1 MSDAASAQGDQ
12 SRSAAGGRN
21 PWIIAIVVS
30 IATFMLVLDTSIAN
44 VALRNIAGSLAAGMD
59 ESTWIITT
67 YLVANSVVIP
77 VSGWLASV
85 IGRKRY
91 YMICVATFTTAS
103 LLCGMAPNLGMLIF
117 FRILQ
122 GLGGGGMAPSEQ
134 SMLADTSPP
143 AKRSQ
148 AFALYGIAVIVA
160 PTVGPTIGG
169 WLTDHFS
176 WHWIFFINVPFGILS
191 LTLVQWLVVE
201 PDILERERRER
212 LKGGLKVDWV
222 GFLLVAAALGC
233 LEIFLDEGQRNDWF
247 QSDFII
253 IFAMISATAFA
264 LLIPWE
270 LSRSDPVV
278 DIRLLFTRQ
287 FGASF
292 LVMMA
297 VGAVLFSTTQIL
309 PQLQQS
315 VFQYTAT
322 LSGLSMMPG
331 GIVMLMLMPI
341 SGFAAG
347 IVQPKWLI
355 MMGMSVIVLALWHL
369 TSLAPE
375 ASFGFFVYARVFLM
389 IGLPFLFIPIST
401 AAYVG
406 LPPQKTNQASSLINV
421 ARNIGGSIGV
431 SLSNAVIA
439 QNTQLH
445 QSVLVGHTVQSSS
458 TYQQVLEQVA
468 EYFVHQGSSAL
479 EAKSQAIAWL
489 GQTID
494 RQASLLAY
502 VDVFRYCAVA
512 TALLVPLA
520 LLLRS
525 SSGSKPPE
533 GDAGPPA

>member
-1 MSDAASAQGDQ
+1 MTGEATRGQDE

-21 PWIIAIVVS
+21 PWLIAIVVS

-44 VALRNIAGSLAAGMD
+44 VALRNIAGSLAAGVD

-67 YLVANSVVIP
+67 YLVANSVIIP

-85 IGRKRY
+85 VGRKRY
-91 YMICVATFTTAS
+91 YMFCVATFTIAS
-103 LLCGMAPNLGMLIF
+103 LLCGLAPNLEMLIL

-134 SMLADTSPP
+134 SILADTFPP
-143 AKRSQ
+143 EKRSQ

-160 PTVGPTIGG
+160 PTVGPTLGG

-191 LTLVQWLVVE
+191 VALVQWLLVE
-201 PDILERERRER
+201 PKVLEDERQER
-212 LKGGLKVDWV
+212 LRGGLKIDWV
-222 GFLLVAAALGC
+222 GFLLVALALGC

-247 QSDFII
+247 ASTFIT
-253 IFAMISATAFA
+253 IFAVISAISFL

-270 LSRSDPVV
+270 LSHDDPIV
-278 DIRLLFTRQ
+278 DIRLLFSRQ
-287 FGASF
+287 FGTSF

-297 VGAVLFSTTQIL
+297 VGAVLFSTTQL
-309 PQLQQS
+309 MPQLQQTA
-315 VFQYTAT
+315 FDYTAT

-331 GIVMLMLMPI
+331 GIAMLMLMPV

-347 IVQPKWLI
+347 IVQPKYLI
-355 MMGMSVIVLALWHL
+355 MLGMSVVAVALWHM
-369 TSLAPE
+369 TSLTPD
-375 ASFGFFVYARVFLM
+375 ASFRFFAFARVFLM

-401 AAYVG
+401 ASYVG
-406 LPPQKTNQASSLINV
+406 LRPQQTNQASALINV
-421 ARNIGGSIGV
+421 ARNIGGSVGV
-431 SLSNAVIA
+431 SLSNTVIA
-439 QNTQLH
+439 QNAQSH
-445 QSVLVGHTVQSSS
+445 QSNLVAHTAQSSA
-458 TYQQVLEQVA
+458 TYQQVLRQVTDH
-468 EYFVHQGSSAL
+468 FVAQGSPL
-479 EAKSQAIAWL
+479 VEAKQQAIGWI
-489 GQTID
+489 GQLIA

-525 SSGSKPPE
+525 PKPKPQ
-533 GDAGPPA
+533 GH

>member
-1 MSDAASAQGDQ
+1 MSDQAQTQGDE

-21 PWIIAIVVS
+21 PWIIAVVVS

-67 YLVANSVVIP
+67 YLVANSVIIP

-91 YMICVATFTTAS
+91 YMICVATFTLAS
-103 LLCGMAPNLGMLIF
+103 LLCGLATNLPMLIV

-134 SMLADTSPP
+134 SILADTFPP

-169 WLTDHFS
+169 WLTDNFS
-176 WHWIFFINVPFGILS
+176 WHWIFFINVPFGIMS
-191 LTLVQWLVVE
+191 LALVQWLVVE
-201 PDILERERRER
+201 PDVLERERKER
-212 LKGGLKVDWV
+212 LEGGLKIDWV
-222 GFLLVAAALGC
+222 GFILVATALGC

-247 QSDFII
+247 QSSFITT
-253 IFAMISATAFA
+253 FAVISAVAF
-264 LLIPWE
+264 LVLIPWE
-270 LSRSDPVV
+270 FRNRDPIV
-278 DIRLLFTRQ
+278 DMRLIFSRQ
-287 FGASF
+287 FGTAF
-292 LVMMA
+292 TVMMA

-309 PQLQQS
+309 PQLQQET
-315 VFQYTAT
+315 FDYTAT

-331 GIVMLMLMPI
+331 GIAMLMLMPI
-341 SGFAAG
+341 SGFASG
-347 IVQPKWLI
+347 MVQPKYLI
-355 MMGMSVIVLALWHL
+355 MIGMAAVAVGLWHL
-369 TSLAPE
+369 TTLSGDA
-375 ASFGFFVYARVFLM
+375 GFSYFVYARIFIT

-406 LPPQKTNQASSLINV
+406 LPPQKTNQASALINV

-431 SLSNAVIA
+431 SLSNTVIA
-439 QNTQLH
+439 QNAQIH
-445 QSVLVGHTVQSSS
+445 QSNLVAHTAQSSPA
-458 TYQQVLEQVA
+458 YQNALQQA
-468 EYFVHQGSSAL
+468 TQHFAAQGASMI
-479 EAKSQAIAWL
+479 EAKQQAIGWL
-489 GQTID
+489 AQMIG

-502 VDVFRYCAVA
+502 IDVFRYSAII
-512 TALLVPLA
+512 TALLVPIA

-525 SSGSKPPE
+525 PKSEKN
-533 GDAGPPA
+533 

>member
-1 MSDAASAQGDQ
+1 MAEAATGNE
-12 SRSAAGGRN
+12 SRSAAGERN
-21 PWIIAIVVS
+21 PWIIAVVVS

-44 VALRNIAGSLAAGMD
+44 VALRNIAGSLAAGTD

-91 YMICVATFTTAS
+91 YMLCVATFTAAS
-103 LLCGMAPNLGMLIF
+103 LLCGLATNLGMLIF

-134 SMLADTSPP
+134 SILADTFPP
-143 AKRSQ
+143 EKRSQ
-148 AFALYGIAVIVA
+148 AFALYGIAIIVA

-176 WHWIFFINVPFGILS
+176 WHWIFFINVPFGALS
-191 LTLVQWLVVE
+191 LSLVQWLLVE
-201 PDILERERRER
+201 PEILQRERRER
-212 LKGGLKVDWV
+212 LRGGLKVDWV
-222 GFLLVAAALGC
+222 GFLLVALALGS

-247 QSDFII
+247 ASNFIVA
-253 IFAMISATAFA
+253 FAVVSAISFA

-270 LSRSDPVV
+270 LSRPHPVV
-278 DIRLLFTRQ
+278 DMRLLFTRQ
-287 FGASF
+287 FGTCF

-315 VFQYTAT
+315 TFDYTAT

-331 GIVMLMLMPI
+331 GICMLMLMPI
-341 SGFAAG
+341 SGFVSG
-347 IVQPKWLI
+347 VVQPKYLI
-355 MMGMSVIVLALWHL
+355 MGGMTAVAIALWHL
-369 TSLAPE
+369 TSLYPE
-375 ASFGFFVYARVFLM
+375 ATFRFFAYARIFLM

-401 AAYVG
+401 AAYTG
-406 LPPQKTNQASSLINV
+406 LPGEKTNQASSLINV

-431 SLSNAVIA
+431 SLSNTVLA
-439 QNTQLH
+439 QGSQLH
-445 QSVLVGHTVQSSS
+445 QSYLVGNTVPSSPA
-458 TYQQVLEQVA
+458 YQQAIRQATEHFLA
-468 EYFVHQGSSAL
+468 QGSNML
-479 EAKSQAIAWL
+479 EAQHQAIGLLA
-489 GQTID
+489 QTIA

-502 VDVFRYCAVA
+502 IDVFRYSALA

-520 LLLRS
+520 LLLKGANPRDQSRRS
-525 SSGSKPPE
+525 
-533 GDAGPPA
+533 ARPAE

>member
-1 MSDAASAQGDQ
+1 MSDQAQTQGDE

-21 PWIIAIVVS
+21 PWIIAVVVS

-67 YLVANSVVIP
+67 YLVANSVIIP

-85 IGRKRY
+85 IGRKSY
-91 YMICVATFTTAS
+91 YMICVATFTLAS
-103 LLCGMAPNLGMLIF
+103 LLCGLATNLPMLIV

-134 SMLADTSPP
+134 SILADTFPP

-169 WLTDHFS
+169 WLTDNFS
-176 WHWIFFINVPFGILS
+176 WHWIFFINVPFGIMS
-191 LTLVQWLVVE
+191 LALVQWLVVE
-201 PDILERERRER
+201 PDVLERERKER
-212 LKGGLKVDWV
+212 LEGGLKIDWV
-222 GFLLVAAALGC
+222 GFILVATALGC

-247 QSDFII
+247 QSSFITT
-253 IFAMISATAFA
+253 FAVISAVAF
-264 LLIPWE
+264 LVLIPWE
-270 LSRSDPVV
+270 FRNRDPIV
-278 DIRLLFTRQ
+278 DMRLIFSRQ
-287 FGASF
+287 FGTAF
-292 LVMMA
+292 TVMMA

-309 PQLQQS
+309 PQLQQET
-315 VFQYTAT
+315 FDYTAT

-331 GIVMLMLMPI
+331 GIAMLMLMPI
-341 SGFAAG
+341 SGFASG
-347 IVQPKWLI
+347 MVQPKYLI
-355 MMGMSVIVLALWHL
+355 MIGMAAVAVGLWHL
-369 TSLAPE
+369 TTLSGDA
-375 ASFGFFVYARVFLM
+375 GFSYFVYARIFIT

-406 LPPQKTNQASSLINV
+406 LPPQKTNQASALINV

-431 SLSNAVIA
+431 SLSNTVIA
-439 QNTQLH
+439 QNAQIH
-445 QSVLVGHTVQSSS
+445 QSNLVAHTAQSSPA
-458 TYQQVLEQVA
+458 YQNALQQA
-468 EYFVHQGSSAL
+468 TQHFAAQGASMI
-479 EAKSQAIAWL
+479 EAKQQAIGWL
-489 GQTID
+489 AQMIG

-502 VDVFRYCAVA
+502 IDVFRYSAII
-512 TALLVPLA
+512 TALLVPIA

-525 SSGSKPPE
+525 PKSEKN
-533 GDAGPPA
+533 